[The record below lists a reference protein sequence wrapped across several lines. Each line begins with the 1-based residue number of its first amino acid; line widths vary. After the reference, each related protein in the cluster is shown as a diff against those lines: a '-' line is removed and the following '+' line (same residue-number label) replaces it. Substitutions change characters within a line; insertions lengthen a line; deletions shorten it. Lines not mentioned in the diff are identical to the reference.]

1 MWLRLGDGELIN
13 LAFAISI
20 KKGDE
25 STILIQMSG
34 EGGRKVLPFPTEP
47 HRDHTFEKLVENL
60 SRLRL
65 ALK

>member
-1 MWLRLGDGELIN
+1 MWLRLGDGEIIN
-13 LAFAISI
+13 LAFARTIR
-20 KKGDE
+20 KGDE
-25 STILIQMSG
+25 STIVIEMSG
-34 EGGRKVLPFPTEP
+34 DGTQKVIPFPTDP

>member
-1 MWLRLGDGELIN
+1 MWLRLGDGEIIN
-13 LAFAISI
+13 LAFARTIR
-20 KKGDE
+20 KGDE
-25 STILIQMSG
+25 ATIIIELSG
-34 EGGRKVLPFPTEP
+34 EEGKKTLPFPTEP